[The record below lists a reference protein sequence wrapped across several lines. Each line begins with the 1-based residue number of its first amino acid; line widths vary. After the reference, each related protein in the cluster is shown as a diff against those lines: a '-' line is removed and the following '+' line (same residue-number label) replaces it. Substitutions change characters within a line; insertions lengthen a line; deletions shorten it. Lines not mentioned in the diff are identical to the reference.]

1 MRRTVVGI
9 LGVVVLF
16 AISYLTFY
24 QASPVDLAFNGE
36 KAFAL
41 GMVAL
46 TAVVML
52 LGILFG
58 CLYRRLSRNPGKVD
72 AFKEFKEVLSS
83 GSFLSALCVSPFVF
97 FAVYAIVKQRP
108 GDPASLLLAFENGF
122 FCESIFQR
130 MFPRDTPTQS
140 PAVAAEPKS
149 DVGQPT

>member
-1 MRRTVVGI
+1 MRRTVIGI
-9 LGVVVLF
+9 FGFSVLF
-16 AISYLTFY
+16 GISYLAFY
-24 QASPVDLAFNGE
+24 QASPTDLAFSGE

-41 GMVAL
+41 GMVAV

-58 CLYRRLSRNPGKVD
+58 CLYRRFSRNSGRVN
-72 AFKEFKEVLSS
+72 AVKEIKDVLTS

-130 MFPRDTPTQS
+130 MFPRDASSGNAIAT
-140 PAVAAEPKS
+140 EPKS
-149 DVGQPT
+149 NRG